1 MDLNSALREEFDA
14 LKKSSAAHSIPHAQ
28 LQAAWARTMERA
40 LESLERKDEA
50 IERYREKEEELE
62 RKIETLSEEVG
73 RWKEA
78 MVEEEEE
85 CTLAAK
91 KYREI
96 QDVMEFARELY
107 PAFRWQFGR
116 AKERLRESQKTSYRG
131 EGPSPLWK
139 GIFDAKKPD
148 LLHKLLRTDARE
160 KDGYTGETVEALGSN
175 EIKFLYRTHPDSRNA
190 LKKLKVPIPRSY
202 IYLQFP
208 RECSAR
214 KWARILYF
222 DEINSLNPDYDSGGF
237 LGDVFEHILGDMGM
251 I

>member
-78 MVEEEEE
+78 MAEEEEE

-107 PAFRWQFGR
+107 PALQMAVREGEGEVARESKNKLSRRGTFAVVERHFRREKAGFVAQVTPNGR
-116 AKERLRESQKTSYRG
+116 AG
-131 EGPSPLWK
+131 EGWV
-139 GIFDAKKPD
+139 
-148 LLHKLLRTDARE
+148 HRR
-160 KDGYTGETVEALGSN
+160 
-175 EIKFLYRTHPDSRNA
+175 DSRG
-190 LKKLKVPIPRSY
+190 Y
-202 IYLQFP
+202 GQ
-208 RECSAR
+208 
-214 KWARILYF
+214 
-222 DEINSLNPDYDSGGF
+222 
-237 LGDVFEHILGDMGM
+237 
-251 I
+251 

>member
-78 MVEEEEE
+78 MAEEEEE
-85 CTLAAK
+85 CTLAVK

-96 QDVMEFARELY
+96 QDVMEYAIDLY
-107 PAFRWQFGR
+107 PDFSSQFCE

-160 KDGYTGETVEALGSN
+160 KNRYTGETFKALGSN
-175 EIKFLYRTHPDSRNA
+175 EIKFLYKTHPDSRNA
-190 LKKLKVPIPRSY
+190 LKKLKVPIPGSY
-202 IYLQFP
+202 KYSQFP
-208 RECSAR
+208 EECSAV
-214 KWARILYF
+214 KWARNLF
-222 DEINSLNPDYDSGGF
+222 VEHEMQHPDYSSGGF
-237 LGDVFEHILGDMGM
+237 SDELHEWILGDLG
-251 I
+251 IL